1 MRRFAIFVLTALV
14 VITVA
19 PVTHATQVIYK
30 SPRQLGQESAL
41 VVQGRVASVRS
52 FWNPQRTK
60 IFTETIVAVDASFK
74 GQAGTTVSL
83 LQLGG
88 EVDGVRVS
96 VHGAL
101 RWQLDE
107 EVLLFL
113 EPYSGGTYH
122 VSGFSQGKYKIERD
136 PRTGEPFVRQAAAEG
151 IEFVSTPNG
160 DPSVVK
166 GTGDKV
172 KVSDFIDYVFS
183 GEKGGQR

>member
-1 MRRFAIFVLTALV
+1 MRRFAIYVLTALV
-14 VITVA
+14 VVTVA

-30 SPRQLGQESAL
+30 SPQQLGEESAL

-60 IFTETIVAVDASFK
+60 IYTETIVAVDDTFK
-74 GQAGTTVSL
+74 GRSASTVSL

-101 RWQLDE
+101 NWRLGE

-113 EPYSGGTYH
+113 EPYTGGSFH
-122 VSGFSQGKYKIERD
+122 VSGFSQGKYEIERD
-136 PRTGEPFVRQAAAEG
+136 PRTGEPFVRQAAAPG
-151 IEFVSTPNG
+151 VQLVGGSGTDANTI
-160 DPSVVK
+160 K
-166 GTGDKV
+166 GTADKM
-172 KVSDFIDYVFS
+172 KVSDFVDYAV
-183 GEKGGQR
+183 GGAKGGQR